1 MGACTNL
8 SKGRGI
14 DCTRSA
20 GGVKNVYL
28 ANFEHISITVAA
40 SEVTAFITGV
50 VFDGRRF
57 PLFKYALPKRGG
69 SVAEVL
75 NADANTLTALYYTQ
89 GLTIYLDKLSK
100 EDQDELHRLG
110 QSKLIAFV
118 ELNQRNAAGHNVILC
133 LGIVNGLRLNS
144 GNNASGDNWSSANG
158 YEWILT
164 GMEKEPMAVC
174 ADYTNTPLDNV
185 AYVYGGIITS

>member
-1 MGACTNL
+1 MGRCTNL
-8 SKGRGI
+8 TKGRGI

-28 ANFEHISITVAA
+28 GNFEEMSSITVTS
-40 SEVTAFITGV
+40 SEVTAFDFGDY
-50 VFDGRRF
+50 F
-57 PLFKYALPKRGG
+57 LYKYALPKRGG

-75 NADANTLTALYYTQ
+75 NADAGTLTALYYTQ

-118 ELNQRNAAGHNVILC
+118 ELNQRNAAGHNVIVC
-133 LGIVNGLRLNS
+133 LGIVNALRLNS
-144 GNNASGDNWSSANG
+144 GNNTSGDNWSAANG

-164 GMEKEPMAVC
+164 GQEKEPMAIC
-174 ADYTNTPLDNV
+174 ADYTTTPLDNG
-185 AYVYGGIITS
+185 AFVYQSIVTS

>member
-28 ANFEHISITVAA
+28 ANFEQMSSITVAS
-40 SEVTAFITGV
+40 SEVTAFTMTGL
-50 VFDGRRF
+50 DATF

-144 GNNASGDNWSSANG
+144 GNNTSGDNWSSANG

-185 AYVYGGIITS
+185 AYVYSEIITS

>member
-28 ANFEHISITVAA
+28 ANFEQIDITVVA
-40 SEVTAFITGV
+40 SEVTAFFMGLA
-50 VFDGRRF
+50 DARF

-144 GNNASGDNWSSANG
+144 GNNTSGDNWSSANG

-185 AYVYGGIITS
+185 AYVYSEIITS

>member
-28 ANFEHISITVAA
+28 ANFEQIDITVVA
-40 SEVTAFITGV
+40 SEVTAFFMG
-50 VFDGRRF
+50 FNDFRF

-144 GNNASGDNWSSANG
+144 GNNTSGDNWSSANG

-185 AYVYGGIITS
+185 AYVYSEIITS

>member
-1 MGACTNL
+1 M
-8 SKGRGI
+8 
-14 DCTRSA
+14 
-20 GGVKNVYL
+20 
-28 ANFEHISITVAA
+28 
-40 SEVTAFITGV
+40 
-50 VFDGRRF
+50 
-57 PLFKYALPKRGG
+57 
-69 SVAEVL
+69 
-75 NADANTLTALYYTQ
+75 
-89 GLTIYLDKLSK
+89 TIYLDKLSK

-144 GNNASGDNWSSANG
+144 GNNATGDNWSSANG

-185 AYVYGGIITS
+185 AYVYSEIITS

>member
-14 DCTRSA
+14 DCTKSL

-28 ANFEHISITVAA
+28 GNFEQMSSITVT
-40 SEVTAFITGV
+40 SREVIRFS
-50 VFDGRRF
+50 FDDF
-57 PLFKYALPKRGG
+57 HLYKYALPKRGG

-144 GNNASGDNWSSANG
+144 GNNSSGDNWSSANG

-164 GMEKEPMAVC
+164 GMEKKPMALC
-174 ADYTNTPLDNV
+174 ADYTTEPLDNTNFTY
-185 AYVYGGIITS
+185 ASIITS

>member
-1 MGACTNL
+1 MSRSCTAL
-8 SKGRGI
+8 SRGRGI

-28 ANFEHISITVAA
+28 GNFEQMSSITVTS
-40 SEVTAFITGV
+40 SEVTAFSFGD
-50 VFDGRRF
+50 FH
-57 PLFKYALPKRGG
+57 LYKYALPKRGG
-69 SVAEVL
+69 SVVEVL
-75 NADANTLTALYYTQ
+75 NADAGTLTALYYTQ

-100 EDQDELHRLG
+100 EDQAELKEFG
-110 QSKLIAFV
+110 QAKVIAFV

-133 LGIVNGLRLNS
+133 LGIKNGLRLNS
-144 GNNASGDNWSSANG
+144 GNNVSGDNWSSANG

-174 ADYTNTPLDNV
+174 EDYTNTPLDNTNFS
-185 AYVYGGIITS
+185 YNSIITS

>member
-1 MGACTNL
+1 MGSCTNL

-14 DCTRSA
+14 DCTRSTS
-20 GGVKNVYL
+20 GVKNVYL
-28 ANFEHISITVAA
+28 ANFEEMSSITVTS
-40 SEVTAFITGV
+40 SEVTAFVLGHNK
-50 VFDGRRF
+50 
-57 PLFKYALPKRGG
+57 LYKYALPKRGG

-75 NADANTLTALYYTQ
+75 NADAGTLTALYYTQ

-110 QSKLIAFV
+110 ESKLIAFV

-133 LGIVNGLRLNS
+133 LGIANGLRLNS
-144 GNNASGDNWSSANG
+144 GNNTSGDNWSAANG

-164 GMEKEPMAVC
+164 GQEKEPMAIC
-174 ADYTNTPLDNV
+174 ADYNTTPLDNAGFTYSSIV
-185 AYVYGGIITS
+185 TS

>member
-28 ANFEHISITVAA
+28 ANFEQISITVSS
-40 SEVTAFITGV
+40 SEVTAFFTGLA
-50 VFDGRRF
+50 DARF
-57 PLFKYALPKRGG
+57 PLYKYALPKRGG

-185 AYVYGGIITS
+185 AYVYSEIITS

>member
-28 ANFEHISITVAA
+28 ANFEHISITVVA
-40 SEVTAFITGV
+40 SEVTAFFMGLA
-50 VFDGRRF
+50 DARF

-133 LGIVNGLRLNS
+133 LGIDNGLRLNS
-144 GNNASGDNWSSANG
+144 GNNATGDNWSSANG

>member
-1 MGACTNL
+1 MGSCTNL
-8 SKGRGI
+8 IKGRGI
-14 DCTRSA
+14 DCSRSA

-28 ANFEHISITVAA
+28 GNFEEMLSITVTS
-40 SEVTAFITGV
+40 SEVTAFSFGD
-50 VFDGRRF
+50 FF
-57 PLFKYALPKRGG
+57 LYKYALPKRGG

-75 NADANTLTALYYTQ
+75 NADAGTLTALYYTQ

-100 EDQDELHRLG
+100 EDQDELSRLG

-144 GNNASGDNWSSANG
+144 GDNTSGDNWSAANG

-164 GMEKEPMAVC
+164 GEEKEPMAIC
-174 ADYTNTPLDNV
+174 ADYTTTPLDN
-185 AYVYGGIITS
+185 AAFVYQSIITS

>member
-28 ANFEHISITVAA
+28 ANFEQIDITVVA
-40 SEVTAFITGV
+40 SEVTAFFMGLA
-50 VFDGRRF
+50 DARF

-144 GNNASGDNWSSANG
+144 GNNSSGDNWSSANG

-185 AYVYGGIITS
+185 AYVYSEIITS

>member
-1 MGACTNL
+1 MSRACTNL

-14 DCTRSA
+14 DCTKSL

-28 ANFEHISITVAA
+28 GNFEQMSSITVTS
-40 SEVTAFITGV
+40 SEVTAFNLGH
-50 VFDGRRF
+50 DK
-57 PLFKYALPKRGG
+57 LYKYALPKRGG

-75 NADANTLTALYYTQ
+75 NADAGTLTALYYTQ

-100 EDQDELHRLG
+100 EDQDELHRFG

-144 GNNASGDNWSSANG
+144 GNNTSGDNWSSANG

-174 ADYTNTPLDNV
+174 ADYTNTPLDNTNFN
-185 AYVYGGIITS
+185 YSSIITS

>member
-1 MGACTNL
+1 MGSCTNL
-8 SKGRGI
+8 IKGRGI
-14 DCTRSA
+14 DCSRSA
-20 GGVKNVYL
+20 GGIRNVYL
-28 ANFEHISITVAA
+28 GNFEEMLSITVTS
-40 SEVTAFITGV
+40 SEVTAFSFGD
-50 VFDGRRF
+50 FF
-57 PLFKYALPKRGG
+57 LYKYALPKRGG

-75 NADANTLTALYYTQ
+75 NADAGTLTALYYTQ

-100 EDQDELHRLG
+100 EDQDELSRLG

-144 GNNASGDNWSSANG
+144 GNNTSGDNWSAANG

-164 GMEKEPMAVC
+164 GEEKEPMAIC
-174 ADYTNTPLDNV
+174 ADYTTTPLDN
-185 AYVYGGIITS
+185 AAFVYQSIITS

>member
-28 ANFEHISITVAA
+28 ANFEDILNITVTS
-40 SEVTAFITGV
+40 SEVT
-50 VFDGRRF
+50 VFSCRAD
-57 PLFKYALPKRGG
+57 LYKYALPKRGG

-75 NADANTLTALYYTQ
+75 NADAGTLTALYYTQ

-110 QSKLIAFV
+110 QSKLIALV

-133 LGIVNGLRLNS
+133 LGIKNGLRLNS
-144 GNNASGDNWSSANG
+144 GNNVSGDNWSSANG

-174 ADYTNTPLDNV
+174 EDYTNTPLDNTNFS
-185 AYVYGGIITS
+185 YKSIITS

>member
-20 GGVKNVYL
+20 GGILNVYL
-28 ANFEHISITVAA
+28 ANFEQMSSITVTS
-40 SEVTAFITGV
+40 SEVTAFTMTGL
-50 VFDGRRF
+50 DATF

-100 EDQDELHRLG
+100 EDQDELHRFG

>member
-8 SKGRGI
+8 SKGRKI

-28 ANFEHISITVAA
+28 ANFQQISITVVA
-40 SEVTAFITGV
+40 SEVTAFFMGLA
-50 VFDGRRF
+50 DARF

-144 GNNASGDNWSSANG
+144 GNNSSGDNWSSANG

-174 ADYTNTPLDNV
+174 ADYTTEPLDNV
-185 AYVYGGIITS
+185 AYVYSEIITS